1 MRIFL
6 ERSGG
11 FIGIPMTMTIDTDR
25 LPMVEVI
32 QLRKW
37 VDAAQID
44 CLPACIASPN
54 NQPDRF
60 QYELVIEDKGRRHV
74 VSFGETAMPS
84 SLRPLID
91 WMMRSR

>member
-1 MRIFL
+1 
-6 ERSGG
+6 
-11 FIGIPMTMTIDTDR
+11 
-25 LPMVEVI
+25 MVEVI

-44 CLPACIASPN
+44 RLPACITSSG

-60 QYELVIEDKGRRHV
+60 QYALVIEDQEQRHS